1 MSISWLGLLAR
12 LLAHADKLDD
22 IGEQL
27 RILFDN
33 ASTLAQRGSALQA
46 LIGLLVPIVETIV
59 PHEAESEEAVVEA
72 LKLGDGRLLALLK
85 LLYDSGILDL
95 ITGIKLPKLG

>member
-1 MSISWLGLLAR
+1 MSLSWLGLLAR
-12 LLAHADKLDD
+12 LLPHADKLDD
-22 IGEQL
+22 LGEQL
-27 RILFDN
+27 AILFSND
-33 ASTLAQRGSALQA
+33 STLAQRAAALQTI
-46 LIGLLVPIVETIV
+46 IGILVPIIETIV
-59 PHEAESEEAVVEA
+59 PHEAESEQAVVEA